1 MDRDGPVGRNK
12 RSALRHPTGLT
23 AQCAA
28 LIAPYELVTAC
39 FFFARARRIAWLNSP
54 P

>member
-1 MDRDGPVGRNK
+1 LEIMLN
-12 RSALRHPTGLT
+12 LRRGSQGAIAKAPYGLT
-23 AQCAA
+23 AG
-28 LIAPYELVTAC
+28 C